1 MFDGDHKTN
10 RPTEPSK
17 SLSGH
22 VDDWVEL
29 AVDFVDGRL
38 DPQTTAAIERHLD
51 ECPACAGRLRTQETV
66 AGLLHAFPQ
75 EDPPF
80 RLEDQV
86 LDEVFAAT
94 RPTYASSHD
103 RTQEPSR
110 WSLVWRRRLRPWI
123 PATIGVAAVF
133 LAIIGYGLLRP
144 GGSDLAREAAIPA
157 SYSEARTMTDG
168 EEAAAELPAGTPAI
182 PTTAA
187 PMTTTAAAEVT
198 TTTAE
203 TDIPAEPPE
212 NTTAVAMM
220 AAGTQDRGAMIV
232 NLEEAAAPAYFVFD
246 AAALADEDSALK
258 SAASVAEQI
267 VALTGLQPLH
277 DPLALDGPTFAAF
290 VPRNDAAQLVDLLR
304 SIGASAQIPV
314 FMDVR
319 PPDAAAEAT
328 TRLFAHKGDLPTLS
342 ARRIQPG
349 VAGWTYTTS
358 TMAKSGE
365 GTADTG
371 QVLPDEAGTHVLVVI
386 YIHS

>member
-1 MFDGDHKTN
+1 MD
-10 RPTEPSK
+10 
-17 SLSGH
+17 
-22 VDDWVEL
+22 
-29 AVDFVDGRL
+29 
-38 DPQTTAAIERHLD
+38 
-51 ECPACAGRLRTQETV
+51 
-66 AGLLHAFPQ
+66 
-75 EDPPF
+75 
-80 RLEDQV
+80 
-86 LDEVFAAT
+86 
-94 RPTYASSHD
+94 
-103 RTQEPSR
+103 
-110 WSLVWRRRLRPWI
+110 

-220 AAGTQDRGAMIV
+220 AAGTQDRGPRSSTLKRRRRPPTSSLMPRLWQTKI
-232 NLEEAAAPAYFVFD
+232 LPW
-246 AAALADEDSALK
+246 K

-328 TRLFAHKGDLPTLS
+328 TRLFAQGRSTYAVSPSYTAGSSRLDIHHLDHGEIGRGNGRHGTSPAGRAAPTYWWS
-342 ARRIQPG
+342 S
-349 VAGWTYTTS
+349 TYIVEP
-358 TMAKSGE
+358 K
-365 GTADTG
+365 
-371 QVLPDEAGTHVLVVI
+371 PLVI
-386 YIHS
+386 CAYG